1 MGITPLYFASKVHT
15 YTRAHAH
22 THAHTHSSAHGFAH
36 AHTWS
41 LFRTPTPKVCIENV
55 IIKASM
61 SPIVIAG
68 ENFEPGLTLAGQ
80 LTIMDKVF
88 VPI

>member
-1 MGITPLYFASKVHT
+1 
-15 YTRAHAH
+15 
-22 THAHTHSSAHGFAH
+22 
-36 AHTWS
+36 
-41 LFRTPTPKVCIENV
+41 
-55 IIKASM
+55 M